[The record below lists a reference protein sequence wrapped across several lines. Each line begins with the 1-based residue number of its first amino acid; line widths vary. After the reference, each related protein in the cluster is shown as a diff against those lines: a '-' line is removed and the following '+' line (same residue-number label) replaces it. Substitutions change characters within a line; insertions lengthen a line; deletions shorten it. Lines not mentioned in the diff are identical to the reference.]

1 VVVNTPIIDFHF
13 HVTTEGDYSEW
24 LKGWLMEHGGEATLS
39 HVRRVL
45 SSPQAILEYL
55 DEQGV
60 DYAVALAET
69 NPLITGTISNE
80 RVAELCR
87 SSDRLIPFANINPY
101 ITADLAG
108 ELRHCVNDLGC
119 RGLKLYPTYQHFYVN
134 DARLYPLYDEAQR
147 LGVPIL
153 VHTGS
158 SNFRGAR
165 LKYGDPIHIDDV
177 AVDFPELTTI
187 MAHSGRGLWYDI
199 AFLLAQLHRNVYMEI
214 TGLPPLKLPAYF
226 PNLERNADKI
236 IFGSDW
242 PALTDI
248 RGNVAAVRSLELSE
262 ESKAKILGG
271 NAARVLGLVK

>member
-1 VVVNTPIIDFHF
+1 MVMTAPIIDFHF
-13 HVTTEGDYSEW
+13 HVTTASEYSEW
-24 LKGWLMEHGGEATLS
+24 FTGWLREYGGEATLA
-39 HVRRVL
+39 HLRQVL

-69 NPLITGTISNE
+69 NPLITGTSPNE

-101 ITADLAG
+101 VTADLAG

-147 LGVPIL
+147 LGVPIM

-158 SNFRGAR
+158 SVFRGAR
-165 LKYGDPIHIDDV
+165 LKYGDPLYVDDV
-177 AVDFPELTTI
+177 VVDFPELTMI
-187 MAHSGRGLWYDI
+187 MAHSGRGFWYEA
-199 AFLLAQLHRNVYMEI
+199 AFFMAQLHRNVYMEI
-214 TGLPPLKLPAYF
+214 TGLPPLKLHAYF

-242 PALTDI
+242 PSLTDI
-248 RGNVAAVRSLELSE
+248 RGNIAAVRSLTLSE

-271 NAARVLGLVK
+271 NAARVLGLAK

>member
-1 VVVNTPIIDFHF
+1 MVMTAPIIDFHF
-13 HVTTEGDYSEW
+13 HVTTASEYSEW
-24 LKGWLMEHGGEATLS
+24 FTGWLREYGGEATLA
-39 HVRRVL
+39 HLRQVL

-69 NPLITGTISNE
+69 NPLITGTSPNE

-101 ITADLAG
+101 VTADLAG

-147 LGVPIL
+147 LSIPIM

-158 SNFRGAR
+158 SVFRGAR
-165 LKYGDPIHIDDV
+165 LKYGDPRYVDDV
-177 AVDFPELTTI
+177 VVDFPELTMI
-187 MAHSGRGLWYDI
+187 MAHSGRGFWYEA
-199 AFLLAQLHRNVYMEI
+199 AFFMAQLHRNVYMEI
-214 TGLPPLKLPAYF
+214 TGLPPLKLHAYF

-242 PALTDI
+242 PSLTDI
-248 RGNVAAVRSLELSE
+248 RGNIAAVRSLTLSE

-271 NAARVLGLVK
+271 NAARVLGLAK

>member
-1 VVVNTPIIDFHF
+1 MTAPIIDFHF
-13 HVTTEGDYSEW
+13 HVTTASEYSEW
-24 LKGWLMEHGGEATLS
+24 FTGWLREYGGEATLA
-39 HVRRVL
+39 HLRQVL

-69 NPLITGTISNE
+69 NPLITGTSPNE

-101 ITADLAG
+101 VTADLAG

-147 LGVPIL
+147 LGVPIM

-158 SNFRGAR
+158 SVFRGAR
-165 LKYGDPIHIDDV
+165 LKYGDPLYVDDV
-177 AVDFPELTTI
+177 VVDFPELTMI
-187 MAHSGRGLWYDI
+187 MAHSGRGFWYEA
-199 AFLLAQLHRNVYMEI
+199 AFFMAQLHRNVYMEI
-214 TGLPPLKLPAYF
+214 TGLPPLKLHAYF

-242 PALTDI
+242 PSLTDI
-248 RGNVAAVRSLELSE
+248 RGNIAAVRSLTLSE

-271 NAARVLGLVK
+271 NAARVLGLAK

>member
-1 VVVNTPIIDFHF
+1 VVMNTPIIDFHF
-13 HVTTEGDYSEW
+13 HVTTANEYSEW
-24 LKGWLMEHGGEATLS
+24 FIGWLGEYAGEATLA
-39 HVRRVL
+39 HLRQVL

-69 NPLITGTISNE
+69 NPLITGTSPNE

-101 ITADLAG
+101 VTADLAG

-119 RGLKLYPTYQHFYVN
+119 WGLKLYPTYQHFYVN

-147 LGVPIL
+147 LGVPIM

-158 SNFRGAR
+158 SVFRGAR
-165 LKYGDPIHIDDV
+165 LKYGDPLYVDDV
-177 AVDFPELTTI
+177 VVDFPELTMI
-187 MAHSGRGLWYDI
+187 MAHSGRGFWYEA
-199 AFLLAQLHRNVYMEI
+199 AFFMAQLHRNVYMEI

-248 RGNVAAVRSLELSE
+248 RGNIAAVRSLELSE

-271 NAARVLGLVK
+271 NAARVLGLLK